1 VLNHISP
8 PLAFLAGLV
17 SFLSPC
23 VLPLVPAY
31 VAYLGGKAGDL
42 EAPARSRLI
51 LAGVAFV
58 TGLTLVF
65 VLFFYAFQA
74 ILSPFLLLL
83 EPLAGILV
91 IILALQLVGVFRPVF
106 LQREHRLLKTAPT
119 GGGVGGG
126 LLLGLGFATGW
137 TPCVGPTLGAILT
150 SGFVQGTTG
159 PGLLLI
165 LSYSLGL
172 GLPFLL
178 LAAGIRVG
186 DARRPRPQPSPPGHR
201 LRLGR
206 GLDPDGDPAAHQ
218 PPGLGDAAV
227 HAAPPRVGQPD
238 RRTLGVTTLGW
249 SHGP

>member
-1 VLNHISP
+1 MLNHISP

-178 LAAGIRVG
+178 LAAGFEWATPAVRALNRRRRVI
-186 DARRPRPQPSPPGHR
+186 DFAS
-201 LRLGR
+201 
-206 GLDPDGDPAAHQ
+206 
-218 PPGLGDAAV
+218 AAV
-227 HAAPPRVGQPD
+227 LTLMGILLLTNHLAWVTLQFTQLLPEWVN
-238 RRTLGVTTLGW
+238 RTVAL
-249 SHGP
+249 

>member
-1 VLNHISP
+1 MLNHISP

-42 EAPARSRLI
+42 EAPPRSRLV

-91 IILALQLVGVFRPVF
+91 IILALQLVGIFRPVF

-178 LAAGIRVG
+178 LAAGFEWATPAVRALNRRRRVI
-186 DARRPRPQPSPPGHR
+186 DFAS
-201 LRLGR
+201 
-206 GLDPDGDPAAHQ
+206 
-218 PPGLGDAAV
+218 AAV
-227 HAAPPRVGQPD
+227 LTLMGILLLTNHLAWVTLQFTQLLPEWVN
-238 RRTLGVTTLGW
+238 RTVAL
-249 SHGP
+249 